1 MKLIDINEKG
11 VLLNLKVN
19 QRILSLDLNYDEF
32 YSDAIE
38 KNDGYEWK
46 QMFISKLLEVK
57 KTDEDIILLV
67 RKDIHNR
74 VSKYLGVWKPLEKDN
89 LFFEKKEDIV
99 IDNTIYGIANL
110 TNNEYNSLFS
120 NLNGPFVVGKYN
132 DVKNIYFSSAL
143 SNDELTVTLLNR
155 GYKILRF
162 ISLGPDGKIL
172 EIIEKDI
179 D

>member
-1 MKLIDINEKG
+1 MDLVERNDKCTLFNIA
-11 VLLNLKVN
+11 VN
-19 QRILSLDLNYDEF
+19 QRTIYLEFSPDEF

-89 LFFEKKEDIV
+89 LFFENKEDIV

-155 GYKILRF
+155 GYKILKF

>member
-1 MKLIDINEKG
+1 MDLVESNEKCT
-11 VLLNLKVN
+11 LFNIAVN

-89 LFFEKKEDIV
+89 LFFEKDQIQK
-99 IDNTIYGIANL
+99 L
-110 TNNEYNSLFS
+110 PQL
-120 NLNGPFVVGKYN
+120 
-132 DVKNIYFSSAL
+132 
-143 SNDELTVTLLNR
+143 
-155 GYKILRF
+155 
-162 ISLGPDGKIL
+162 
-172 EIIEKDI
+172 
-179 D
+179 